1 MATSRSNVVASAA
14 GSGTMRGAST
24 ARAHSPGRDYHYES
38 PNEDNQPPFFSMP
51 FQARWLTGIGLFFF
65 MLNLCL
71 FLLNC
76 VMISIRFRLHPGS
89 FTHSFTDQVESLFIP
104 AFFVS
109 IAIIMI
115 NICEYG
121 VDSVG
126 VWLLRTMEFMFWF
139 YVALSTVASAG
150 MYLILWSTLSPNFT
164 LSINATAVAL
174 CAVTAQGTGCLI
186 AFMISAA
193 FIYRLMTQ
201 KLPRDMQRPGVFISI
216 GPFGFTAASIAQ
228 LGSQADIIIP
238 PNFLGSPYTVDI
250 VRVVSVL
257 VALWLWGLSMW
268 FFLVSVGSLWKYVR
282 TGSSIPFQ
290 MTWWSFVFPNTALV
304 TATEIM
310 SEIFDSRGLQ
320 IAGAVMAAALIIVW
334 IIIFITMLR
343 CLKQKK
349 LLWPKDN
356 T

>member
-1 MATSRSNVVASAA
+1 
-14 GSGTMRGAST
+14 
-24 ARAHSPGRDYHYES
+24 
-38 PNEDNQPPFFSMP
+38 
-51 FQARWLTGIGLFFF
+51 
-65 MLNLCL
+65 
-71 FLLNC
+71 
-76 VMISIRFRLHPGS
+76 
-89 FTHSFTDQVESLFIP
+89 
-104 AFFVS
+104 
-109 IAIIMI
+109 
-115 NICEYG
+115 
-121 VDSVG
+121 
-126 VWLLRTMEFMFWF
+126 
-139 YVALSTVASAG
+139 
-150 MYLILWSTLSPNFT
+150 
-164 LSINATAVAL
+164 
-174 CAVTAQGTGCLI
+174 
-186 AFMISAA
+186 
-193 FIYRLMTQ
+193 
-201 KLPRDMQRPGVFISI
+201 MQFISI

-228 LGSQADIIIP
+228 LGRQADIIIP

-304 TATEIM
+304 SLKYDLFSPHRPRRFRWLLMMISQVTATEIM

-320 IAGAVMAAALIIVW
+320 IAGAVMTAALIIVW
-334 IIIFITMLR
+334 IAIFITMLR